1 MGGNTVDAE
10 QARARLQELLSEL
23 DGSVATLEH
32 EGPVDDTAELS
43 HYDQHPADA
52 ASTISE
58 ADRESALIDA
68 ARGQREQVLAAL
80 ARIDD
85 GTYGRCVDC
94 GTELTAERLD
104 ARPEAARCISCQTA
118 AEGAR

>member
-1 MGGNTVDAE
+1 MDAE
-10 QARARLQELLSEL
+10 QARTRLQELLSEL
-23 DGSVATLEH
+23 DGSVATLER
-32 EGPVDDTAELS
+32 EGPVDDSTELS
-43 HYDQHPADA
+43 NYDQHPADA

-58 ADRESALIDA
+58 ADREGALLDA
-68 ARGQREQVLAAL
+68 ARGQRDQVVAAL

-85 GTYGRCVDC
+85 GSYGTCVDC
-94 GTELTAERLD
+94 GTELPAERLE

>member
-1 MGGNTVDAE
+1 VDAQ
-10 QARARLQELLSEL
+10 QAKQRLQELLSEL

-32 EGPVDDTAELS
+32 EGPVDDSAELS

-52 ASTISE
+52 ASSISE
-58 ADRESALIDA
+58 ADREGALLDA
-68 ARGQREQVLAAL
+68 ARGQRAQVVAAL
-80 ARIDD
+80 ARVED

-94 GTELTAERLD
+94 GVDLPAERLE